1 MGKSL
6 STGIGTKDITE
17 RIFYLMRILNL
28 TTAQELWNRIRKR
41 QDDDVTT
48 STTGSIGLFSIYVV
62 IVETPSGDGNK
73 IKSRSMTSLF
83 FNLFLKYVLLPF
95 KQI

>member
-48 STTGSIGLFSIYVV
+48 STTGSIGR
-62 IVETPSGDGNK
+62 N
-73 IKSRSMTSLF
+73 
-83 FNLFLKYVLLPF
+83 
-95 KQI
+95 